1 MNTMSN
7 EAHKREDIEALLP
20 WHAAGTLSRRDALR
34 VEEALT
40 SDRELAREYAQ
51 VREELA
57 ETIRLNETLG
67 APSVRAMER
76 LFAAIEAEAPR
87 QQSRS
92 LNIGARLAE
101 FIAGFSPRALAVAAS
116 AAALALILQ
125 AGVITAV
132 LVSDQVRFDTASTGG
147 PTLEERE
154 GATAFIRF
162 SPQTT
167 AGDITKFLQANRGTT
182 VEGPKAEGLYQIR
195 VMAGDKSKE
204 ELARITK
211 QMQQDKLVISVFP

>member
-20 WHAAGTLSRRDALR
+20 WHAAGTLSRRDAQR

-87 QQSRS
+87 HQSRS

-101 FIAGFSPRALAVAAS
+101 FIAGFSPRTLAVAAS
-116 AAALALILQ
+116 AAALALVLQ

-132 LVSDQVRFDTASTGG
+132 LVSDQPHFGTASTG
-147 PTLEERE
+147 PTVEERE

-167 AGDITKFLQANRGTT
+167 ASDITKFLQANRGTT

>member
-20 WHAAGTLSRRDALR
+20 WHAAGTLSRRDAQR

-40 SDRELAREYAQ
+40 SDHELAREYAQ
-51 VREELA
+51 VRDELA

-101 FIAGFSPRALAVAAS
+101 FIAGFSPRTLAVAAS
-116 AAALALILQ
+116 AAALALVLQ

-132 LVSDQVRFDTASTGG
+132 LVSDQPHFGTASSG
-147 PTLEERE
+147 PTVEERE

-167 AGDITKFLQANRGTT
+167 AGDITKFLQTNKGTT

>member
-1 MNTMSN
+1 MKTMSN

-20 WHAAGTLSRRDALR
+20 WHAAGTLSRRDAQR

-40 SDRELAREYAQ
+40 NDQELAQEYAQ
-51 VREELA
+51 VRDELA

-87 QQSRS
+87 HQSRS

-116 AAALALILQ
+116 AAALALVLQ
-125 AGVITAV
+125 AGVITSF
-132 LVSDQVRFDTASTGG
+132 LVSDQPQYGTASSG
-147 PTLEERE
+147 PTVEERE
-154 GATAFIRF
+154 GATAFVRF

-167 AGDITKFLQANRGTT
+167 AGDITKFLQANRGAT
-182 VEGPKAEGLYQIR
+182 VEGPKAEGLYQLR
-195 VMAGDKSKE
+195 VMAGDKSNE
-204 ELARITK
+204 ELARLTK
-211 QMQQDKLVISVFP
+211 QMQQDKLIISVFP

>member
-1 MNTMSN
+1 MNTTSN

-20 WHAAGTLSRRDALR
+20 WHAAGTLSRRDAQR

-40 SDRELAREYAQ
+40 SDQELAREYAR
-51 VREELA
+51 VRDELA

-87 QQSRS
+87 HQTRS

-116 AAALALILQ
+116 AAALALVLQ

-132 LVSDQVRFDTASTGG
+132 LVSDPGRFGTASTGG
-147 PTLEERE
+147 PTLEESE

-182 VEGPKAEGLYQIR
+182 VEGPKAEGLYQLR

-204 ELARITK
+204 ELARITR
-211 QMQQDKLVISVFP
+211 QMQQDKLIISVFP

>member
-1 MNTMSN
+1 MKTMSN

-20 WHAAGTLSRRDALR
+20 WHAAGTLSRRDAQR

-40 SDRELAREYAQ
+40 NDQELAQEYAQ
-51 VREELA
+51 VRDELA

-87 QQSRS
+87 HQSRS

-101 FIAGFSPRALAVAAS
+101 FIAGFSPRTLAVAAS
-116 AAALALILQ
+116 AAALALVLQ

-132 LVSDQVRFDTASTGG
+132 LVSDQPQYGTASSG
-147 PTLEERE
+147 PTIEERE

-162 SPQTT
+162 SPQTRAPPWRGRKPRAST
-167 AGDITKFLQANRGTT
+167 RSGSWPATSRPKSWPASRNRCSRT
-182 VEGPKAEGLYQIR
+182 R
-195 VMAGDKSKE
+195 
-204 ELARITK
+204 
-211 QMQQDKLVISVFP
+211 

>member
-20 WHAAGTLSRRDALR
+20 WHAAGTLSRRDAQR
-34 VEEALT
+34 VEEALG
-40 SDRELAREYAQ
+40 SDPELAQQYEQ
-51 VREELA
+51 VREELG

-76 LFAAIEAEAPR
+76 LFAAIDAEAPR
-87 QQSRS
+87 RQSRS
-92 LNIGARLAE
+92 LDIGARIAE

-116 AAALALILQ
+116 AAALALVLQ

-132 LVSDQVRFDTASTGG
+132 LVGGDSRILATASHG
-147 PTLEERE
+147 PTVEERE

-167 AGDITKFLQANRGTT
+167 RGRHHP
-182 VEGPKAEGLYQIR
+182 VPRG
-195 VMAGDKSKE
+195 
-204 ELARITK
+204 
-211 QMQQDKLVISVFP
+211 QQGHHGGRAQGAASMRSASRPATSQKRNLPASPSRCSRTSW

>member
-1 MNTMSN
+1 MNQMSN

-76 LFAAIEAEAPR
+76 LFAAIEAAAPR

-101 FIAGFSPRALAVAAS
+101 FIAGFSPRTLAVAAS
-116 AAALALILQ
+116 AAALALVLQ

-132 LVSDQVRFDTASTGG
+132 LVSDQPHFGTASHGTV
-147 PTLEERE
+147 EERE

-167 AGDITKFLQANRGTT
+167 AGDITKFLQANKGTT
-182 VEGPKAEGLYQIR
+182 VEGPRAEGMYQIR
-195 VMAGDKSKE
+195 VMAGDKSNE

>member
-1 MNTMSN
+1 MNAMSK

-20 WHAAGTLSRRDALR
+20 WHAAGTLSRRDAQR
-34 VEEALT
+34 VEEALS
-40 SDRELAREYAQ
+40 SDRELAQQYAA

-76 LFAAIEAEAPR
+76 LFAAIDAEAPR
-87 QQSRS
+87 RQGRS

-116 AAALALILQ
+116 AAALALVLQ

-132 LVSDQVRFDTASTGG
+132 LVGGEGQFRSASHGTI
-147 PTLEERE
+147 EEQE

-167 AGDITKFLQANRGTT
+167 AADITRFLQANKGTT
-182 VEGPKAEGLYQIR
+182 VEGPRAEGMYRIR

-211 QMQQDKLVISVFP
+211 QMQQDKLIISVFP

>member
-20 WHAAGTLSRRDALR
+20 WHAAGTLSRRDAQR
-34 VEEALT
+34 VEEALG
-40 SDRELAREYAQ
+40 SDPELARQYEQ
-51 VREELA
+51 VREELG

-76 LFAAIEAEAPR
+76 LFAAIDAEAPR
-87 QQSRS
+87 RQTRS
-92 LNIGARLAE
+92 LDIGARIAE

-116 AAALALILQ
+116 AAALALVLQ
-125 AGVITAV
+125 AGLITAV
-132 LVSDQVRFDTASTGG
+132 LVGGDNHFGTASHGTV
-147 PTLEERE
+147 EERE

-167 AGDITKFLQANRGTT
+167 AADITRFLEANKGTT
-182 VEGPKAEGLYQIR
+182 VEGPKGGLYEIR
-195 VMAGDKSKE
+195 VKAGDKSKE

-211 QMQQDKLVISVFP
+211 QMQQDKLVTSVFP

>member
-1 MNTMSN
+1 MNTMSKDG
-7 EAHKREDIEALLP
+7 HKREEIEALLP
-20 WHAAGTLSRRDALR
+20 WHAAGTLSRRDAQR

-76 LFAAIEAEAPR
+76 LFAAIEAESPR

-92 LNIGARLAE
+92 FNIGARLAE
-101 FIAGFSPRALAVAAS
+101 FIAGFSPRTLAVAAS
-116 AAALALILQ
+116 AAVLALVLQ
-125 AGVITAV
+125 AGVITSL
-132 LVSDQVRFDTASTGG
+132 LVSDQAHFGTASLGG

-162 SPQTT
+162 SPQIT

>member
-1 MNTMSN
+1 MNTTSK
-7 EAHKREDIEALLP
+7 EAHKREEIEALLP
-20 WHAAGTLSRRDALR
+20 WHAAGTLSRRDAQR

-40 SDRELAREYAQ
+40 GDRELAREYAQ

-76 LFAAIEAEAPR
+76 LFAAIEAESPR

-101 FIAGFSPRALAVAAS
+101 FIAGFSPRTLAVAAS
-116 AAALALILQ
+116 AAALALVLQ
-125 AGVITAV
+125 AGVITSM
-132 LVSDQVRFDTASTGG
+132 LVSDEPHFGTASHGISV
-147 PTLEERE
+147 EERE

-162 SPQTT
+162 SPQIT
-167 AGDITKFLQANRGTT
+167 AGDITKFLQANKGTT

>member
-40 SDRELAREYAQ
+40 SDPELAREYAQ

-76 LFAAIEAEAPR
+76 VFAAIEAEAPR

-101 FIAGFSPRALAVAAS
+101 FIAGFSPRTLAVAAS

-132 LVSDQVRFDTASTGG
+132 LVSDQARFDTASSG
-147 PTLEERE
+147 PTVEERE

-162 SPQTT
+162 SPQST
-167 AGDITKFLQANRGTT
+167 AGDITKFLQANKGTT
-182 VEGPKAEGLYQIR
+182 VEGPRAEGFYQIR

-211 QMQQDKLVISVFP
+211 QMQQDKLIISVFP